1 MKAVS
6 FVFYYWSNLVD
17 LNTTDGVN
25 IINMEHQW
33 EPKLYYLRP
42 HSFQGM
48 CVQSIIQRKKS
59 HKSPWHYIV

>member
-33 EPKLYYLRP
+33 KPKYFLRP

-48 CVQSIIQRKKS
+48 CVLSIIQRRK
-59 HKSPWHYIV
+59 IT